1 MSVDAGGDFFVK
13 CYQLKVVFG
22 GSNVMQIFSPDSE
35 VMEFLSKV
43 TDFIILNLLTV
54 LCSIP
59 IITIGAAHTAKF
71 YTSMK
76 IVRGEEPSVTKSYFK
91 SFKEN
96 FAQVTGAWLI
106 LLVIG
111 LVLAFDWYN
120 VLYGIGAGMPF
131 ILKAILGLL
140 SFVVWAV
147 AYCMFPFEARY
158 KVTLKELFKASMV
171 MALLNLPRMVLIF
184 IVTFL
189 PYVICAWYIQW
200 GLAIWLLCTTV
211 TLYYISKEFNKQLEM
226 LNKEESTDESGDYEA
241 C

>member
-1 MSVDAGGDFFVK
+1 
-13 CYQLKVVFG
+13 
-22 GSNVMQIFSPDSE
+22 MQIFSPDSE

-43 TDFIILNLLTV
+43 TDYIILNLLTL

-96 FAQVTGAWLI
+96 FSQVTVAWLI
-106 LLVIG
+106 ILLIG
-111 LVLAFDWYN
+111 LILAFDWYN
-120 VLYGIGAGMPF
+120 VLYGRAASMPI
-131 ILKAILGLL
+131 ILKAVLGVL
-140 SFVVWAV
+140 SFVVWSV

-171 MALLNLPRMVLIF
+171 MALLNFPRMILIF

-189 PYVICAWYIQW
+189 PYIICAWYIEW

-226 LNKEESTDESGDYEA
+226 LNKEEETVESGNNEA